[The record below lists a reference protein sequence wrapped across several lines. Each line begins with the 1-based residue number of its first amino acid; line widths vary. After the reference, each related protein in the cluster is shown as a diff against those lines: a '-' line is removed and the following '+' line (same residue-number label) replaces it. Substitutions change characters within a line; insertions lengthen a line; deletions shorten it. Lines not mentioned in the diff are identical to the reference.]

1 MKRSYLKSLY
11 ISPLNKMLH
20 RVRFLDDIW
29 GAWQGCTNSFHSFL
43 EAVNSIG
50 STYGIT
56 FTGECDKTVQF
67 LDVTTSLDEGKLSTT
82 MYVKPTDS
90 TRYLNR
96 RSFHSKHTFSGIP
109 YSQFRR
115 AAVICSDLQDR
126 EACITRM
133 VEKFLKSYSLLNH
146 LLK

>member
-96 RSFHSKHTFSGIP
+96 RSFHNLSIPSLAYLILSSG
-109 YSQFRR
+109 
-115 AAVICSDLQDR
+115 
-126 EACITRM
+126 E
-133 VEKFLKSYSLLNH
+133 LL
-146 LLK
+146 LFVQTCRPGKLA